1 MEGLCRRQSD
11 QDDDLGGGRIHPS
24 FSPSRAALRLCSHPS
39 FWLSGQLQ
47 TKTDAL
53 KVLAGRPASSQPI
66 EYRWP
71 GQPRFSFP
79 GTPMPDLQNRT
90 ADPHSGP
97 DCRGM
102 RLLSHA
108 HDHRHLM
115 STISMPSIKSLP
127 SSLALLRAR
136 GDPCREP
143 SFWPSRK
150 NIGAVGRPRNSHPPK
165 RRPTVSTADSSRR
178 QSRARTPL
186 IQTVIQYP

>member
-1 MEGLCRRQSD
+1 M
-11 QDDDLGGGRIHPS
+11 P
-24 FSPSRAALRLCSHPS
+24 
-39 FWLSGQLQ
+39 
-47 TKTDAL
+47 
-53 KVLAGRPASSQPI
+53 VLAGRPASSQPI
-66 EYRWP
+66 QYRCP

-127 SSLALLRAR
+127 SSLALLRAP

-143 SFWPSRK
+143 SFWPSKKHWRRLPPTK
-150 NIGAVGRPRNSHPPK
+150 LSPSQVEADCFYRRLVPAPVTCPDSHQPDRHSIPIAHGPAQVG
-165 RRPTVSTADSSRR
+165 VDMCC
-178 QSRARTPL
+178 
-186 IQTVIQYP
+186 